1 MDAISVASRG
11 TTLCPPESNPP
22 EGRQQ
27 LSATPPEES
36 DQDMSIGAFG
46 TTTASQ
52 GNTDNITDQENVGP
66 ILHDA
71 PNTEDNY
78 TMHVTDSNSDN
89 ITHLNQAEN
98 VTLGSATKPGMDDVG
113 DLEGF
118 VNNSGV
124 LNSDRNTEIYAKVE
138 IENDTDYST
147 IGLPITTQRM
157 REQFIS
163 TAEPGID
170 GFPSDMPETNKS
182 MIEKN
187 DTGAWYDNQTV
198 ISNTTHPDIKDSM
211 LESSSKSMAYDSE
224 TTTTGMSTGEGVSL
238 QTLEIDLDALRN
250 ETIKESDASFERAP
264 LQNNNSSMDVH
275 VIEKLSMLN
284 ESLENASMLNDNT
297 EMVSMFNESLEKAS
311 MFNES
316 TEIVSMF
323 NESSMTNNLNE
334 QVIQKTTESTSFTE
348 TTTSSTSKLST
359 NNLLSHS
366 DNLPGAINGVNNVA
380 IEQTTFQPD
389 YELTKALQDF
399 SLLDILR
406 GKVRND
412 VGNHTNSSKHAFVDQ
427 NSKMSSAS
435 DSELASKNSRQMA
448 SVADCLQTRS
458 CANGGTLVTTGTGEE
473 LKRHCRCV
481 GGFYGVRCEK
491 GKALFVFD
499 AQKISQIPILK
510 EKGANPG
517 ILVSHFNNRW

>member
-1 MDAISVASRG
+1 MDAISAASRG
-11 TTLCPPESNPP
+11 TILCPPESNPQ

-27 LSATPPEES
+27 LSAI
-36 DQDMSIGAFG
+36 DQDTSISDVS
-46 TTTASQ
+46 TTTAPQ
-52 GNTDNITDQENVGP
+52 GNTDNITDQENVGT
-66 ILHDA
+66 ILHDT

-78 TMHVTDSNSDN
+78 TMNVTDSNSDN
-89 ITHLNQAEN
+89 ITHLKQAEN

-113 DLEGF
+113 DLEGL

-124 LNSDRNTEIYAKVE
+124 LNSDRNTEIDAKVE
-138 IENDTDYST
+138 IENDPDYFT
-147 IGLPITTQRM
+147 TGLDITTQSM
-157 REQFIS
+157 VEEFIS
-163 TAEPGID
+163 TTETAID
-170 GFPSDMPETNKS
+170 DIFPSDMLETNKS

-187 DTGAWYDNQTV
+187 DTGAWYDNHTV

-211 LESSSKSMAYDSE
+211 LESSSKSMVYDSE

-238 QTLEIDLDALRN
+238 QTLEINLDASRHV
-250 ETIKESDASFERAP
+250 TVKESDASFEMAT
-264 LQNNNSSMDVH
+264 LQNNNSSVDVH

-284 ESLENASMLNDNT
+284 ESLENASMLNESLEN
-297 EMVSMFNESLEKAS
+297 VSMLNERLETVSMLNESLGKAS

-316 TEIVSMF
+316 TEIVSML

-334 QVIQKTTESTSFTE
+334 RYIQNTTESFTE
-348 TTTSSTSKLST
+348 TTTSSASTLSI
-359 NNLLSHS
+359 NNPLGVS
-366 DNLPGAINGVNNVA
+366 DNFTGANNGVNNVA

-389 YELTKALQDF
+389 SELTKALQDF

-406 GKVRND
+406 GKVRNN

-481 GGFYGVRCEK
+481 SGFYGVRCEK
-491 GKALFVFD
+491 GKALFVFY
-499 AQKISQIPILK
+499 
-510 EKGANPG
+510 
-517 ILVSHFNNRW
+517 